1 MIDTV
6 SGAEALPFA
15 LQLKTFLEQEVRSQ
29 PKMCGLRVLESAHDN
44 GMRMTAKMRDFEVKD
59 LLSLTCFFGFSAET
73 LSLAVNLLD
82 RFLSVMKVRN
92 LGWTYK
98 VFVQTSKQYRDILCD
113 VI

>member
-82 RFLSVMKVRN
+82 RFLSVMKV
-92 LGWTYK
+92 
-98 VFVQTSKQYRDILCD
+98 
-113 VI
+113 